1 MTGNKENLIG
11 MIDEQI
17 ENIISLG
24 DTNPTPNALAHII
37 TDVPEEYDGFSCTY
51 DEAFKIASA
60 VIMRRAGIKL
70 IDSYDPEVVA
80 SLIGKDLMEIADS
93 IIEGVKYVSFNVQ

>member
-1 MTGNKENLIG
+1 MTGNKENLIE

-24 DTNPTPNALAHII
+24 DPNPTPNALAHII

-51 DEAFKIASA
+51 DEAFKVASA
-60 VIMRRAGIKL
+60 IIMRRAGIKL
-70 IDSYDPEVVA
+70 IDAYDTEVVA

-93 IIEGVKYVSFNVQ
+93 IIEGVNNGFES